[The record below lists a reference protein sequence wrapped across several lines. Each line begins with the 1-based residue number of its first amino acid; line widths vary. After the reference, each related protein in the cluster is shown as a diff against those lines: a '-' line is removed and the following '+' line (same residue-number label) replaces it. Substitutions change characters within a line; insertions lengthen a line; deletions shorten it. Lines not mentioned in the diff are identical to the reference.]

1 MASAQTDS
9 AARAATFV
17 GRRNE
22 LARLREEA
30 GRARVLAVAGR
41 PGSGR
46 TTLALRLL
54 EDPAVTAERPVH
66 RLSLATPGP
75 ARRLLDL
82 LGLPRPAALTAE
94 DAEKAALETVRAHLA
109 TEAVVLL
116 IDDIPAENASAS
128 VEALLPAH
136 PDALTVAVTHG
147 PLAGVAD
154 VRPCVLGGL
163 DYTAARELLAGL
175 AGDTR
180 VVVDPA
186 AAQALA
192 EAVACHV
199 GALRLLGGWLAARP
213 RASVSDALNALRAVP
228 AVPPPAPSPEAAVN
242 LVGSTIDGKPV
253 PPMPAY
259 PPHAAPPSPPPPPRG
274 AQRTEDPLRRAFGL
288 VHQELGANARQ
299 LLRYATL
306 VPGAVLDE
314 RGAAALVGCPT
325 GSAATLLASLAT
337 QQLLREEP
345 GGRYRLPAGL
355 GPMLVGLREAS
366 DKPAAVEL
374 ARARWLERQ
383 VRLLTSCLVR
393 LAPEQAPPD
402 PEVPPAALRFRS
414 PAEAFAW
421 LDAALPELL
430 LAVPDAEAAGGLDGL
445 VTRLATA
452 LVRVLPLWGAATG
465 RDVATEL
472 YTLHSTV
479 QQLARRSGQP
489 RREAA
494 ALVNLGDLHAAAGE
508 HTRAIERYRG
518 ALVPARA
525 AEDHVAVGR
534 ILEATAG
541 AYRASGDLVRAVD
554 FYGRALTSR
563 RNRGE
568 RADEARLL
576 ARLAAVH
583 CTQGRHADALRE
595 YRAAVAL
602 HRKLDDEA
610 GAVGAILGAA
620 RVQELAGNTEAALR
634 TQREALEAA
643 RRLSPRLVALV
654 LLRLADTLERAGD
667 PAGARVQRDQAAGL
681 ATGPGTGRETA
692 PGTDPRMAQRPG
704 FE

>member
-1 MASAQTDS
+1 
-9 AARAATFV
+9 V

-22 LARLREEA
+22 LAQLREEA

-46 TTLALRLL
+46 TELALRLAQ
-54 EDPAVTAERPVH
+54 EPDVTAERPVH
-66 RLSLATPGP
+66 YLSLAAPEP

-82 LGLPRPAALTAE
+82 LGLPRPSGVLTAE
-94 DAEKAALETVRAHLA
+94 DAERGAREALRTHLA
-109 TEAVVLL
+109 GTPVVLVL
-116 IDDIPAENASAS
+116 DDVPAEDAGAA
-128 VEALLPAH
+128 VRALLPTH
-136 PDALTVAVTHG
+136 PEALTVAVTHG
-147 PLAGVAD
+147 PLTGIAD

-163 DYTAARELLAGL
+163 DYTAARELLAAL

-180 VVVDPA
+180 VVVDPV
-186 AAQALA
+186 AAQGLA

-213 RASVSDALNALRAVP
+213 RASVSDALRALRAVP
-228 AVPPPAPSPEAAVN
+228 AVPHPAPPPVPEAAQN
-242 LVGSTIDGKPV
+242 LVGQTIDGKPV
-253 PPMPAY
+253 PPMPGY
-259 PPHAAPPSPPPPPRG
+259 PPPGAPPVTPHAPPRG
-274 AQRTEDPLRRAFGL
+274 AQRTEDPLRRAFDL
-288 VHQELGANARQ
+288 VHQELGAGARQ
-299 LLRYATL
+299 LLRFATL
-306 VPGAVLDE
+306 VPGGVLDE
-314 RGAAALVGCPT
+314 RGAAALVGCPI
-325 GSAATLLASLAT
+325 AAAGTLLASLAA
-337 QQLLREEP
+337 QQLLRAEP
-345 GGRYRLPAGL
+345 GGRYRLPASL
-355 GPMLVGLREAS
+355 TPALTALREAT

-402 PEVPPAALRFRS
+402 PEVPPAALRFRTTS
-414 PAEAFAW
+414 EAFAW
-421 LDAALPELL
+421 LDAALPGLL
-430 LAVPDAEAAGGLDGL
+430 PAVADAEQSGGLDGL

-452 LVRVLPLWGAATG
+452 LIRVLPVWGEALG
-465 RDVATEL
+465 RPVSVEL

-479 QQLARRSGQP
+479 QRLARRSGQP

-508 HTRAIERYRG
+508 HARAMERYRG
-518 ALVPARA
+518 ALAPARA

-554 FYGRALTSR
+554 FYGRALTLR

-576 ARLAAVH
+576 ARLAAAH
-583 CTQGRHADALRE
+583 SAQGRHADALRE

-602 HRKLDDEA
+602 HRKLGDEA

-620 RVQELAGNTEAALR
+620 RVQELGGNVEAALR
-634 TQREALEAA
+634 TQREALETA
-643 RRLSPRLVALV
+643 RGLGPRLTSLV

-667 PAGARVQRDQAAGL
+667 QAGARVQREQAASL
-681 ATGPGTGRETA
+681 DGR
-692 PGTDPRMAQRPG
+692 
-704 FE
+704 

>member
-1 MASAQTDS
+1 MASAQAES
-9 AARAATFV
+9 AASVVAFV

-22 LARLREEA
+22 LAQLREEA
-30 GRARVLAVAGR
+30 GRTRVLAVAGR

-46 TTLALRLL
+46 TALARRLV
-54 EDPAVTAERPVH
+54 EEPDVAAERPVH
-66 RLSLATPGP
+66 HLSLAAPDP
-75 ARRLLDL
+75 ARRLADQ
-82 LGLPRPAALTAE
+82 LGLPRPSGLLGAEGAEQAAREALRTHLAESPVVLVLDDVPAE
-94 DAEKAALETVRAHLA
+94 DAAAT
-109 TEAVVLL
+109 
-116 IDDIPAENASAS
+116 
-128 VEALLPAH
+128 VEALLPTH
-136 PDALTVAVTHG
+136 PDALTVAVTQG
-147 PLAGVAD
+147 PLTGIPD

-163 DYTAARELLAGL
+163 DYTAARELLAWL

-180 VVVDPA
+180 VVVDPV
-186 AAQALA
+186 AAQGLA
-192 EAVACHV
+192 ETVACHV

-213 RASVSDALNALRAVP
+213 RASVSDALQALRAVP
-228 AVPPPAPSPEAAVN
+228 AVPRPAAPPPSEAARSEAAQPEAAQN
-242 LVGSTIDGKPV
+242 LVGQSVEGGTV

-259 PPHAAPPSPPPPPRG
+259 PPASPPAPAAPPAPPRG
-274 AQRTEDPLRRAFGL
+274 AQRTDDPLRRAFDL
-288 VHQELGANARQ
+288 VHSELGANARQ
-299 LLRYATL
+299 LLRLATL

-325 GSAATLLASLAT
+325 AAAGSLLASLAG
-337 QQLLREEP
+337 QQLLQEET
-345 GGRYRLPAGL
+345 GGRYRLPRSL
-355 GPMLVGLREAS
+355 TPLLVALREDT

-414 PAEAFAW
+414 AAEAFAW
-421 LDAALPELL
+421 LDTALPELL
-430 LAVPDAEAAGGLDGL
+430 LAVADAEQAGGLDGL

-452 LVRVLPLWGAATG
+452 LVRVLPVWGEAVG
-465 RDVATEL
+465 RPVTVEL

-479 QQLARRSGQP
+479 QRLARRSGQP

-494 ALVNLGDLHAAAGE
+494 ALVNLGDLHASAGE
-508 HTRAIERYRG
+508 HARAMERYRG
-518 ALVPARA
+518 ALAPARA

-554 FYGRALTSR
+554 FYGRALTLR
-563 RNRGE
+563 RNRKE

-583 CTQGRHADALRE
+583 SAQGRHADALRE

-602 HRKLDDEA
+602 HRKLGDES
-610 GAVGAILGAA
+610 GAIGAILGAA
-620 RVQELAGNTEAALR
+620 RVQELGGNAEAALR

-643 RRLSPRLVALV
+643 RRLGPRLEALV

-667 PAGARVQRDQAAGL
+667 QAGARVQREQAAALDVG
-681 ATGPGTGRETA
+681 
-692 PGTDPRMAQRPG
+692 
-704 FE
+704 

>member
-1 MASAQTDS
+1 M
-9 AARAATFV
+9 

-22 LARLREEA
+22 LAQLREEA

-46 TTLALRLL
+46 TALALQVAG
-54 EDPAVTAERPVH
+54 DPAVAAERPVH
-66 RLSLATPGP
+66 YLSLAAPDP
-75 ARRLLDL
+75 VRRLLDQ
-82 LGLPRPAALTAE
+82 LGLPRPAALAAG
-94 DAEKAALETVRAHLA
+94 DAEAAAKDALGAHLA
-109 TEAVVLL
+109 RTPVVLVL
-116 IDDIPAENASAS
+116 DDVPAENASAS

-147 PLAGVAD
+147 PLSGVPD

-163 DYTAARELLAGL
+163 DYTAARELLAAL

-180 VVVDPA
+180 VVVDPV

-199 GALRLLGGWLAARP
+199 GALRLLGGWLASRP
-213 RASVSDALNALRAVP
+213 RASVSDALNALRTVP
-228 AVPPPAPSPEAAVN
+228 VVPHPATAPVPPLPEHPPVPRT
-242 LVGSTIDGKPV
+242 VDGKPV

-259 PPHAAPPSPPPPPRG
+259 PPAGTPPTPPPPPRG
-274 AQRTEDPLRRAFGL
+274 AQRTEDPLRRAFTL
-288 VHQELGANARQ
+288 VHQELGANARR
-299 LLRYATL
+299 LLRFATL
-306 VPGAVLDE
+306 VPGGVLDE
-314 RGAAALVGCPT
+314 RGAAALVGFPT
-325 GSAATLLASLAT
+325 DTARTLLGVLAA

-345 GGRYRLPAGL
+345 GGWYRLPLSLA
-355 GPMLVGLREAS
+355 PMLVALREGT

-383 VRLLTSCLVR
+383 VRLLTACLVR
-393 LAPEQAPPD
+393 LAPPD
-402 PEVPPAALRFRS
+402 PEVPPAALRFRT
-414 PAEAFAW
+414 PTEAFAW

-430 LAVPDAEAAGGLDGL
+430 LAVPQAEAAGGLDGL

-452 LVRVLPLWGAATG
+452 LVRVLPVWGEATG
-465 RDVATEL
+465 RAVTTEL
-472 YTLHSTV
+472 YTLHNTV
-479 QQLARRSGQP
+479 QQVARRSGQP

-508 HTRAIERYRG
+508 HTRAMERYRG
-518 ALVPARA
+518 ALAPARA

-554 FYGRALTSR
+554 FYGRALTLR

-568 RADEARLL
+568 RVDEARLL

-583 CTQGRHADALRE
+583 SAQGRHADALRE

-620 RVQELAGNTEAALR
+620 RVQELGGNTEAALR

-643 RRLSPRLVALV
+643 RRLGPRLESLV

-667 PAGARVQRDQAAGL
+667 PAGARVQREQAAALGM
-681 ATGPGTGRETA
+681 GE
-692 PGTDPRMAQRPG
+692 RPG

>member
-1 MASAQTDS
+1 MASAQAES
-9 AARAATFV
+9 AAGAAAFV

-22 LARLREEA
+22 LAQLREEA
-30 GRARVLAVAGR
+30 GRTRVLAVAGR

-46 TTLALRLL
+46 TALAERLL
-54 EDPAVTAERPVH
+54 EQPDVAADRPVH
-66 RLSLATPGP
+66 RLSLAAPDP
-75 ARRLLDL
+75 ARRLVDL
-82 LGLPRPAALTAE
+82 LGLPRPGGLLTAE
-94 DAEKAALETVRAHLA
+94 AAEQAARETLRTHLA
-109 TEAVVLL
+109 ETPVVLL
-116 IDDIPAENASAS
+116 LDDVPAEDAAAL
-128 VEALLPAH
+128 VDALLPTH
-136 PDALTVAVTHG
+136 PDALTVAVTQG
-147 PLAGVAD
+147 PLTGIPD

-163 DYTAARELLAGL
+163 DYTASRELLASL

-180 VVVDPA
+180 VVVDPV

-213 RASVSDALNALRAVP
+213 RASVSDALRALRAVP
-228 AVPPPAPSPEAAVN
+228 VVPHPAAPPVPEAAQN
-242 LVGSTIDGKPV
+242 LVGQSIDGRTV
-253 PPMPAY
+253 PPMPAF
-259 PPHAAPPSPPPPPRG
+259 PPPAPPAPPRG
-274 AQRTEDPLRRAFGL
+274 AQRTDDPLRRAFDL

-299 LLRYATL
+299 LLRLATL
-306 VPGAVLDE
+306 VPGGVLDE

-325 GSAATLLASLAT
+325 AAAGSLLASLAA
-337 QQLLREEP
+337 QQLLREEA
-345 GGRYRLPAGL
+345 GGRYRLPRSL
-355 GPMLVGLREAS
+355 TPLLVALREAT

-393 LAPEQAPPD
+393 LAPEQAPAD
-402 PEVPPAALRFRS
+402 PEVPPAALRFRTA
-414 PAEAFAW
+414 AEAFAW
-421 LDAALPELL
+421 LDTALPELL
-430 LAVPDAEAAGGLDGL
+430 LAVAETEQLGGLDGL

-452 LVRVLPLWGAATG
+452 LVRVLPVWGQALG
-465 RDVATEL
+465 RPVTVEL
-472 YTLHSTV
+472 YALHGAV
-479 QQLARRSGQP
+479 QRVARRSGQP

-508 HTRAIERYRG
+508 HARALERYRA
-518 ALVPARA
+518 ALAPARA

-534 ILEATAG
+534 ILEATGG

-554 FYGRALTSR
+554 FYGRALTLR

-583 CTQGRHADALRE
+583 SAQGRHADALRE

-602 HRKLDDEA
+602 HRKFGDEA
-610 GAVGAILGAA
+610 GAIGAILGSA
-620 RVQELAGNTEAALR
+620 RVQELGGNAEAALR

-643 RRLSPRLVALV
+643 RRLGPRLESLV

-667 PAGARVQRDQAAGL
+667 QAGARVQREQAAALGV
-681 ATGPGTGRETA
+681 G
-692 PGTDPRMAQRPG
+692 
-704 FE
+704 

>member
-1 MASAQTDS
+1 MASAQTES
-9 AARAATFV
+9 AAASAVAFV

-22 LARLREEA
+22 LAQLREEA

-46 TTLALRLL
+46 TELALRLAQ
-54 EDPAVTAERPVH
+54 EPDVTAERPVH
-66 RLSLATPGP
+66 YLSLAAPDP

-82 LGLPRPAALTAE
+82 LGLPRPGGVLTADE
-94 DAEKAALETVRAHLA
+94 AEQAAGEAIRVHLA
-109 TEAVVLL
+109 ERPVVLIL
-116 IDDIPAENASAS
+116 DDAPAENAAAA
-128 VEALLPAH
+128 VQALLPTH

-147 PLAGVAD
+147 PLTGVPD

-180 VVVDPA
+180 VVVDPV
-186 AAQALA
+186 AAQGLA

-199 GALRLLGGWLAARP
+199 GALRLVGGWLAARP
-213 RASVSDALNALRAVP
+213 RASVSDALRALRAVP
-228 AVPPPAPSPEAAVN
+228 AVPHPAAPPAPEAAQN
-242 LVGSTIDGKPV
+242 LVGLTIDGKPV
-253 PPMPAY
+253 PPMPSY
-259 PPHAAPPSPPPPPRG
+259 PPPGAAPSPPPPPRG
-274 AQRTEDPLRRAFGL
+274 AQRSDDPLRRAFDL
-288 VHQELGANARQ
+288 VHQELGAGPRQ
-299 LLRYATL
+299 LLRFATL
-306 VPGAVLDE
+306 VPGGVLDE

-325 GSAATLLASLAT
+325 AAAGTLLTTLAA
-337 QQLLREEP
+337 QQLLREE
-345 GGRYRLPAGL
+345 GDGRYRLPRSLTPVLSAL
-355 GPMLVGLREAS
+355 CEAT

-402 PEVPPAALRFRS
+402 PEVPPAALRFGTR
-414 PAEAFAW
+414 AEAFAW

-430 LAVPDAEAAGGLDGL
+430 PAVADAEAAGGLDGL

-452 LVRVLPLWGAATG
+452 LVRVLPVWGEATG
-465 RDVATEL
+465 RPVTVEL
-472 YTLHSTV
+472 YALHGTV
-479 QQLARRSGQP
+479 QRVARRSGQP

-494 ALVNLGDLHAAAGE
+494 ALVNLGDLHAGAGE
-508 HTRAIERYRG
+508 HARALERYRG
-518 ALVPARA
+518 ALAPARA

-541 AYRASGDLVRAVD
+541 AYRASGDLVRAAD
-554 FYGRALTSR
+554 FYGRALTLR
-563 RNRGE
+563 RNRRE

-583 CTQGRHADALRE
+583 SAQGRHADALRE

-602 HRKLDDEA
+602 HRKLGDEA

-620 RVQELAGNTEAALR
+620 RVQESSGGVEAALR
-634 TQREALEAA
+634 TQREALESA
-643 RRLSPRLVALV
+643 RTLGPRLEALV

-667 PAGARVQRDQAAGL
+667 QAGARVQREQAAALRG
-681 ATGPGTGRETA
+681 E
-692 PGTDPRMAQRPG
+692 
-704 FE
+704 